1 MVGVL
6 SFPRACWLWVFMVCT
21 AAGHQE
27 QLRGELVLRASLGT
41 GQGGAEVLA
50 QLEAH
55 QDVIKATLKTYL
67 GYQRVCVKDISV
79 SGRRLQEAIDYGDEF
94 TIKFSARRAVGHSA
108 AFELRDAL
116 QDGFD
121 AAGAGLSIEHASVA
135 WVESDPRADDDE
147 FMEILPIVLG
157 GVLGACVLLG
167 LGTVAARYARGARGR
182 RAQASDA
189 LVVPKID
196 LEVAVKEGSSQA
208 AAAEGKGAD
217 ADWEVSSLSTGEPPA
232 SLEGRSSEASVPGS
246 PADKR
251 AAPEGEH
258 ATPI

>member
-1 MVGVL
+1 MI
-6 SFPRACWLWVFMVCT
+6 CT

-27 QLRGELVLRASLGT
+27 KLRGELVLRASLGS

-79 SGRRLQEAIDYGDEF
+79 SGRRLQAIDYGDEF
-94 TIKFSARRAVGHSA
+94 TIKFSARRAVGHPA
-108 AFELRDAL
+108 AVELRDAL

-121 AAGAGLSIEHASVA
+121 AAGAGLSIGHASVA

-189 LVVPKID
+189 LEVPNLDQEVV
-196 LEVAVKEGSSQA
+196 VKEGSNQA

-232 SLEGRSSEASVPGS
+232 SVEGHSSEASVPGS

-251 AAPEGEH
+251 AAAEGGH